1 MHLKNR
7 LQIDVMIWGWNGI
20 FYELLNTSDS
30 DRLQILIKIVED
42 SSLDL
47 KSNLNEQSHT
57 VSVVD

>member
-1 MHLKNR
+1 MHLKIR

-30 DRLQILIKIVED
+30 DRLQILTKIVED

>member
-47 KSNLNEQSHT
+47 KSNLNEQSQT
-57 VSVVD
+57 VSVID